1 MSWLLERLAVPV
13 SKCQSSSSIYQ
24 KSRHS
29 NMIRFVFFTSNLC
42 LIRRNKIKITGLT
55 NCMHHCRTVLG
66 PCPDFANSSEVIHW
80 VSILYTS
87 AINMLKSYQN
97 IWIYE
102 SNVFLTVK
110 KSTSDGTNWKNQVT
124 KLHRVAKPWDEII
137 TNTGQLTSEQNI
149 DVSTIM

>member
-1 MSWLLERLAVPV
+1 
-13 SKCQSSSSIYQ
+13 
-24 KSRHS
+24 
-29 NMIRFVFFTSNLC
+29 
-42 LIRRNKIKITGLT
+42 
-55 NCMHHCRTVLG
+55 
-66 PCPDFANSSEVIHW
+66 
-80 VSILYTS
+80 
-87 AINMLKSYQN
+87 MLKSYQN